1 MRVHCPVVVICCAFA
16 VGCGGSSVER
26 PAAERP
32 ATASIAP
39 PAAAPATD
47 TLKSPKRVVASA
59 IATSM
64 EIGSTDGAFDVE
76 SLNPVK
82 MDRSATTGGK
92 FNPFAK

>member
-1 MRVHCPVVVICCAFA
+1 MRFHCPAVVICCAFA
-16 VGCGGSSVER
+16 IGCGGSSV
-26 PAAERP
+26 ERP